1 MSGRP
6 FAFSN
11 VIGGLVGDVKLLDT
25 KGQPSITFENANR
38 FSPIYPEQSRAR
50 NICNFVSGRPRVCA
64 PKTSKSSQ
72 SANPSQHTSQQRL
85 TGTLDL
91 ILKTTVGAER
101 QDEACEMLV
110 SFF

>member
-1 MSGRP
+1 MKLLRTKGQ
-6 FAFSN
+6 
-11 VIGGLVGDVKLLDT
+11 GLPGIVKLLGT

-38 FSPIYPEQSRAR
+38 FSPVYPEQSRAR
-50 NICNFVSGRPRVCA
+50 NISNFVSGRPRVCA

-91 ILKTTVGAER
+91 TLRTTVGAER